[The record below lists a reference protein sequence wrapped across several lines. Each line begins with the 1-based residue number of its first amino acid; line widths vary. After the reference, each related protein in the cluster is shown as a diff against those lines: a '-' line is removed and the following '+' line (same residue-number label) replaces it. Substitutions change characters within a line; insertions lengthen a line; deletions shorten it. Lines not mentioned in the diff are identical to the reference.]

1 MNVNSIWRST
11 RPAGQR
17 AGKGTRAVLAVLA
30 ALVLAGV
37 SLPIQAQQPPRK
49 PAVLKKAPPIPNR
62 DAFIIMTREIM
73 IAVNQAN
80 QTGNYSVLR
89 ELGSPDFQKRYSTAD
104 LSNRLASFRK
114 LKINLGP
121 AALFVP
127 KLTQPA
133 KYVKRNVILLSG
145 FFPTTPRQI
154 KFEMFFE
161 IYKGAWRLHEFQ
173 LYVI

>member
-1 MNVNSIWRST
+1 M
-11 RPAGQR
+11 R
-17 AGKGTRAVLAVLA
+17 ATLAVLA
-30 ALVLAGV
+30 ALVLVSVGV
-37 SLPIQAQQPPRK
+37 ARPIHAQQTPGK
-49 PAVLKKAPPIPNR
+49 PAAVKKAPPLPNR

-89 ELGSPDFQKRYSTAD
+89 ELGSPDFQKKYSTAD
-104 LSNRLASFRK
+104 LSNRLANFRK
-114 LKINLGP
+114 LRINLGP

-133 KYVKRNVILLSG
+133 KYVKRQVILLSG
-145 FFPTTPRQI
+145 FFPTKPRQI